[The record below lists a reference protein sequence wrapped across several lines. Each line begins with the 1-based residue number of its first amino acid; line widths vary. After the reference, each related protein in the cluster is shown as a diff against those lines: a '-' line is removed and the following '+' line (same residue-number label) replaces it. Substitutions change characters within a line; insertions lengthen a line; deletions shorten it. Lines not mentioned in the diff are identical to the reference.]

1 MKITKQQLKQII
13 LKEFKVYTNAPPEAS
28 DDSEEQTKETLLDRL
43 GTLLQEWPACEEKP
57 EGMACKYHKDLE
69 EVVIE
74 YGREGCG
81 PGTHDAGEGIESKSI
96 EEA

>member
-43 GTLLQEWPACEEKP
+43 GTLLQEWPAESESWRDK
-57 EGMACKYHKDLE
+57 ATK
-69 EVVIE
+69 V
-74 YGREGCG
+74 
-81 PGTHDAGEGIESKSI
+81 AGSKRAMLQSI
-96 EEA
+96 EDARQDFSVKKIEGTPTAPAW